1 MRMTSKNY
9 SLFLIITVI
18 QLRGLISSC
27 SNLDWASGTL
37 SPGGRYPRLGPGVTW
52 RGMPTRLCQALWR
65 TLLLG
70 EEEKLHTI
78 FGTSRS
84 RAFLRRCCFP
94 SAPRSCLLSLLCFLL
109 THPGCCIT
117 RAITGRKGRQDI
129 ILLDTNTYRSYSG
142 VIPLPI
148 TR

>member
-27 SNLDWASGTL
+27 SNLEWAFGTL
-37 SPGGRYPRLGPGVTW
+37 SPSGRYPRLGPGVTW

-94 SAPRSCLLSLLCFLL
+94 SSPPLLPPFAALFSINSSRLLYNPCNN
-109 THPGCCIT
+109 
-117 RAITGRKGRQDI
+117 REKGQARH
-129 ILLDTNTYRSYSG
+129 YSS
-142 VIPLPI
+142 
-148 TR
+148 